1 MADAL
6 LNQISWKISDQELN
20 PLSWLNFIRPIVE
33 WNNGRKMDAY
43 IRVEV
48 AKRFEAYQKKMN
60 HSKGKQQVECII
72 DLALQDYM
80 ADPSRAASKELDD
93 DFKTFAT
100 RNMRM
105 LLFSG
110 HDSMGSTAS
119 YCFYL
124 LSKSPTALT
133 KIRAEH
139 DTVLG
144 ADLSKAASIL
154 SRNPNI
160 LNQLPYTHAV
170 VKETLRLFP
179 PAASIRQG
187 VDGVDLIDEDGNHYP
202 TANCMVYILHL
213 TMQRKSQYWVRPT
226 EFLPERWLVAP
237 EDPLYPNVKG
247 AWRPFEYGPRNCI
260 AQLLVMLEIKMVLA
274 MTIREFDV
282 KPAYEEWDH
291 LHPGKGPRTV
301 EGERAYQIDEGAA
314 HPADHFPCRV
324 HLRAEK
330 MVDQKR

>member
-1 MADAL
+1 
-6 LNQISWKISDQELN
+6 
-20 PLSWLNFIRPIVE
+20 
-33 WNNGRKMDAY
+33 MDSY

-48 AKRFEAYQKKMN
+48 AKRFEAYQKMIDR
-60 HSKGKQQVECII
+60 SEEKQQVECII

-80 ADPSRAASKELDD
+80 ADTSRSGSKELDD

-124 LSKSPTALT
+124 LAGNPTTLA

-139 DTVLG
+139 DNVLG
-144 ADLSKAASIL
+144 PDLSKAASVI
-154 SRNPNI
+154 SRNPHI

-170 VKETLRLFP
+170 VKEALRLFP

-187 VDGVDLIDEDGNHYP
+187 MDGVDLIDEDGNHYP

-213 TMQRKSQYWVRPT
+213 TMQRKSEYWVRPT
-226 EFLPERWLVAP
+226 DFLPERWLVGP

-260 AQLLVMLEIKMVLA
+260 AQFLVMLEIKMVLA
-274 MTIREFDV
+274 MTIREFDIE
-282 KPAYEEWDH
+282 PAYSEWDRR
-291 LHPGKGPRTV
+291 HPGKGLRTV
-301 EGERAYQIDEGAA
+301 DGERVYQIDEGAA
-314 HPADHFPCRV
+314 HPADHYPCRV
-324 HLRAEK
+324 YLRHEK
-330 MVDQKR
+330 AMGEKI